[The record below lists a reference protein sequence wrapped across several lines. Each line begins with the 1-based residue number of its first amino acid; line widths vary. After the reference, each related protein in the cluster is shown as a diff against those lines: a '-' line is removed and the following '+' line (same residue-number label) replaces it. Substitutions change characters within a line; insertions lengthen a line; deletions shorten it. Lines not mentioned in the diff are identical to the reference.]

1 MIFPFSANKDTD
13 CSIWRHVAS
22 RHISTRKYI
31 RGFSP
36 EIRFFQSFAFAKC
49 TTIEVFYLTSK
60 TVRCS
65 GCDVFFRVFFLNVK
79 QYYIKLWSSI
89 PANLQIFDFLYT
101 YRWWLIHVYKRRVLA
116 DITFV
121 NTFLFVLLYSIGL
134 CINTVF
140 NHAMMKKNMECL
152 ANWKYYNQILTVTFS
167 SI

>member
-22 RHISTRKYI
+22 RHISARKYI

-65 GCDVFFRVFFLNVK
+65 GCDVFFRGFFFKCKAILHK
-79 QYYIKLWSSI
+79 TLKFYRSLIFYTLTDDGLFMYIREEFWQTSLLSI
-89 PANLQIFDFLYT
+89 LSC
-101 YRWWLIHVYKRRVLA
+101 
-116 DITFV
+116 
-121 NTFLFVLLYSIGL
+121 LFY
-134 CINTVF
+134 CIRSV
-140 NHAMMKKNMECL
+140 C
-152 ANWKYYNQILTVTFS
+152 V
-167 SI
+167 

>member
-65 GCDVFFRVFFLNVK
+65 GCDVFFRGFFKCKAILHKTLKFYPCKFTDLLIFYTLTDDGLFMYIREEFWQTSLCQYFFVCFIVFDR
-79 QYYIKLWSSI
+79 S
-89 PANLQIFDFLYT
+89 
-101 YRWWLIHVYKRRVLA
+101 VYK
-116 DITFV
+116 
-121 NTFLFVLLYSIGL
+121 YS
-134 CINTVF
+134 F
-140 NHAMMKKNMECL
+140 
-152 ANWKYYNQILTVTFS
+152 
-167 SI
+167 

>member
-1 MIFPFSANKDTD
+1 MSWYFLFSANKDTD

-65 GCDVFFRVFFLNVK
+65 GCDVFFRGFFFKCKAILHKTLKFYPCKFTDLLIFYTLTDDGLFMYIREEIWQTSLCQYFFVCFIVFDR
-79 QYYIKLWSSI
+79 S
-89 PANLQIFDFLYT
+89 
-101 YRWWLIHVYKRRVLA
+101 VYK
-116 DITFV
+116 
-121 NTFLFVLLYSIGL
+121 YS
-134 CINTVF
+134 F
-140 NHAMMKKNMECL
+140 
-152 ANWKYYNQILTVTFS
+152 
-167 SI
+167 

>member
-49 TTIEVFYLTSK
+49 TTIDVFYLTSK

-65 GCDVFFRVFFLNVK
+65 GCDVFFRVFFKTLK
-79 QYYIKLWSSI
+79 FYPCKFTDLLIFYTLTDDGLFMYIREEFWQTSLCQYFFVCFIV
-89 PANLQIFDFLYT
+89 FD
-101 YRWWLIHVYKRRVLA
+101 RSVYK
-116 DITFV
+116 
-121 NTFLFVLLYSIGL
+121 YS
-134 CINTVF
+134 F
-140 NHAMMKKNMECL
+140 
-152 ANWKYYNQILTVTFS
+152 
-167 SI
+167 

>member
-49 TTIEVFYLTSK
+49 TTIELFYQTSK
-60 TVRCS
+60 TRKVLWLSRIFSC
-65 GCDVFFRVFFLNVK
+65 FFLNCK
-79 QYYIKLWSSI
+79 AILHRTLKFYPCKFT
-89 PANLQIFDFLYT
+89 NLFFLYT

-116 DITFV
+116 DITSSK
-121 NTFLFVLLYSIGL
+121 LF
-134 CINTVF
+134 
-140 NHAMMKKNMECL
+140 CL
-152 ANWKYYNQILTVTFS
+152 FYGIRSVCV
-167 SI
+167 